1 MRETTGSA
9 GALMALLIR
18 RLSCSWTSS
27 VSMSAACGS
36 WGKNP
41 VSRAKNTWSR
51 THVIRD
57 VVLRKRH
64 IDRRKHTARGQGRG
78 RRRDTRARRKY
89 TRSGAWPRRKDTWT
103 TKKHTWSGAWC
114 IRNIQ
119 TFRWWFVCVDLHLLE
134 SVFQV
139 PTTKFMHYLGHYH
152 FVSTRLTPTLL
163 LDPQSVTDFPI
174 HIQTHTQNKIHTSK
188 GKESYEKD
196 QSEFKARTSLGAHSL
211 FL

>member
-36 WGKNP
+36 WGNK
-41 VSRAKNTWSR
+41 SRVTGEKHVEQNTCDQGCSSQEK
-51 THVIRD
+51 THWQ
-57 VVLRKRH
+57 KEAYS
-64 IDRRKHTARGQGRG
+64 TWPGAWF
-78 RRRDTRARRKY
+78 RRRDTWARRKN

-103 TKKHTWSGAWC
+103 TKKHTCSGAWC

-119 TFRWWFVCVDLHLLE
+119 TFRWWFVCVDVHLLE

-139 PTTKFMHYLGHYH
+139 PTTKLMHYLGHYH

-174 HIQTHTQNKIHTSK
+174 HTQTHTQNKIHTSMK
-188 GKESYEKD
+188 GKERYEKR
-196 QSEFKARTSLGAHSL
+196 FKARTSLGAHSL